1 VSNTYKVRVEHRD
14 SWSAEDN
21 YTEYKFFETEEKAK
35 SFVSLKMSNRGGFA
49 PSHYENCYYEGISQ
63 K

>member
-1 VSNTYKVRVEHRD
+1 MNKFKVRVEHRD

-21 YTEYKFFETEEKAK
+21 YTEYKFFETEEKALY
-35 SFVSLKMSNRGGFA
+35 FVNLKMSNRTGRA
-49 PSHYENCYYEGISQ
+49 PEQYENAYYEGVG